1 MLWKVGQLTGFFI
14 NSLLAW
20 GSSTAALSMMFFIP
34 CSSFNKGFLFF
45 FSSSS
50 IAAYSSNAAK
60 YRFPSRLLNIFR
72 CSTKMFYQRQR
83 RCKQQGR
90 GQQHSI
96 LKILERLLCKTR
108 WPLMI
113 SFVEARGL
121 NYAMWVQM
129 QLHQDYSSSWIL
141 NKVFRQ

>member
-1 MLWKVGQLTGFFI
+1 MHFAQVILWLTGFFI
-14 NSLLAW
+14 NSLLAC

-60 YRFPSRLLNIFR
+60 NRFPSRLLNIFR

-96 LKILERLLCKTR
+96 LKILEPLLCKNTLTVNDFFCWSKR
-108 WPLMI
+108 LELCNVSANAVTSRLFQFMNL
-113 SFVEARGL
+113 E
-121 NYAMWVQM
+121 
-129 QLHQDYSSSWIL
+129 
-141 NKVFRQ
+141 